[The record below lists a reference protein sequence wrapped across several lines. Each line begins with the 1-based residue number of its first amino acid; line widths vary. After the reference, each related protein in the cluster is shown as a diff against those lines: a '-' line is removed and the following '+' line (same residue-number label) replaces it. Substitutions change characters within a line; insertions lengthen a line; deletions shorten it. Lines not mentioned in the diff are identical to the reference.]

1 MANFDVSFL
10 NPKLRGS
17 SGGQDYGFLVDQLD
31 IKRNQLES
39 DGKLSPGDYD
49 LLVAEAQKIYAH
61 PGLTPSQR
69 SNIEVK
75 ISSYKSDSSRTLG
88 KDANDISKINR
99 EIKDDMSKIGLRF
112 SNQPSKFLEAQAAA
126 YNAKID
132 SISDSINRLEAAG
145 DDATSHYNELT
156 STLDDYNNTLQA
168 LDDVTN
174 YGGSGAPTSN
184 YAAYVVTNS
193 KGEVVDLKVD
203 RIGAQAGYVET
214 NGVYGGLPLYGKVNR
229 KEYGKNVFTL
239 GSQTFSANDTVI
251 PGPDG
256 TLKPSTLISSAQ
268 QKNAKGG
275 FSIAQS
281 GYDNIDLNS
290 VRPQSAIRA
299 GGWIEGEKGF
309 LYQRQDD
316 GSYKKYINSD
326 KEKLGITDNDIIRG
340 PRSYESGII
349 SNVTETIDGSL
360 PTQAPLP
367 DPSMMGPMQSM
378 VTPQMTT
385 STPATMMPQSQ
396 PAGRAK
402 TGGAPTERSPQ
413 TSQGIVGKALGA
425 AKGFFSNLFGGQ

>member
-10 NPKLRGS
+10 NPKLRGTS
-17 SGGQDYGFLVDQLD
+17 SQDYGFLVDQLD
-31 IKRNQLES
+31 IKRNQLEA
-39 DGKLSPGDYD
+39 DGKLSPGDYK
-49 LLVAEAQKIYAH
+49 LLTAEAQKIYAH
-61 PGLTPSQR
+61 PGLTPAQR

-75 ISSYKSDSSRTLG
+75 ISSYQSDSNKNLS
-88 KDANDISKINR
+88 KDANNISRINR

-112 SNQPSKFLEAQAAA
+112 SNQPTKFLEAQAAA

-132 SISDSINRLEAAG
+132 SLSESINQLEAAG
-145 DDATSHYNELT
+145 DDATEHYNELT
-156 STLDDYNNTLQA
+156 TTLDDYNNTLQA

-174 YGGSGAPTSN
+174 YKGGSAPTSN

-203 RIGAQAGYVET
+203 RVGAQGGYVET

-229 KEYGKNVFTL
+229 KEFGKNVFTL
-239 GSQTFSANDTVI
+239 GSQTFSAKDTVI

-256 TLKPSTLISSAQ
+256 TLKPSTLISTAQ

-281 GYDNIDLNS
+281 GYSPVDLAS
-290 VRPQSAIRA
+290 VKPQSAIRS

-326 KEKLGITDNDIIRG
+326 KEKLGITDNDIIKV
-340 PRSYESGII
+340 PRSYESGIMN
-349 SNVTETIDGSL
+349 NVVETIDGSV
-360 PTQAPLP
+360 PTQAPVP
-367 DPSMMGPMQSM
+367 DASMVGPMPQATT
-378 VTPQMTT
+378 TPQRAATT
-385 STPATMMPQSQ
+385 TPPQAQ
-396 PAGRAK
+396 PAGRSQ

-413 TSQGIVGKALGA
+413 TSQGIVGKAIGV
-425 AKGFFSNLFGGQ
+425 AKGFFSNLFG